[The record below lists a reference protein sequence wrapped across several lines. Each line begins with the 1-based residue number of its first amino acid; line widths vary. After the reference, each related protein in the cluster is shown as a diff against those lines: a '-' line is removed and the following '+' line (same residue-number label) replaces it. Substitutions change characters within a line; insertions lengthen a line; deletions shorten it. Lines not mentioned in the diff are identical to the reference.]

1 MEQDIFFLILVTPKE
16 LLLFNTLLSV
26 DTHGKVEGFFC
37 LKMWCN
43 TMLLRAFS
51 KNLI

>member
-26 DTHGKVEGFFC
+26 DTHGKVEGFF
-37 LKMWCN
+37 LPEDVVQHHA
-43 TMLLRAFS
+43 T
-51 KNLI
+51 

>member
-37 LKMWCN
+37 LY
-43 TMLLRAFS
+43 TMLLRAFG